1 MLCVLAIM
9 PAIKWRSFM
18 ETMSIELRAAEGGA
32 DARLFAAELA
42 QSYLRMAI
50 AKG

>member
-1 MLCVLAIM
+1 
-9 PAIKWRSFM
+9 M